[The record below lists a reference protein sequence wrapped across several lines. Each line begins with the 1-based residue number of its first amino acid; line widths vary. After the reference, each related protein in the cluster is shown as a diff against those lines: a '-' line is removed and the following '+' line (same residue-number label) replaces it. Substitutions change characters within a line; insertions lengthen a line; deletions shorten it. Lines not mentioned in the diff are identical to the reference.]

1 MFYIGSV
8 LLSLCV
14 VQVVMAVVLLAF
26 WRMRLN
32 ANGLL
37 EMALAMAISSV
48 GALLTAVGTSTA
60 NLTLAFMGIQG
71 FVVGVLLAAR
81 SMRRLQNYAPLVGL
95 ESAVV
100 VVCLVGDAYFFFV
113 ADKFAGALALNS
125 MAYTV
130 VCSITAWHLFQE
142 NRRDLKTGCRVLGA
156 IFGAFA
162 VASVI
167 RAVVRLYAETPRPT
181 TLEAVSVD
189 LVYAFIAIAVSI
201 GWSLAFVWTSYSVAA
216 HRLRAANEKLDRFSG
231 AVAHDLNTPLNA
243 VIGYLGAIKHLPDD
257 AHQHRA
263 AFVATAE
270 EAASRMNR
278 FIHHLLE
285 ESRAGHGAP
294 EPVPVDVQKCIA
306 DALHPLGPK
315 INAAGAD
322 IELGETH
329 DVVANAFQ
337 LTRVFQNILDN
348 AIKYRSDDH
357 PLRIRISSKSA
368 GGWVDVAVADNGLGI
383 AKAEQA
389 NIFKRFRRADDTTP
403 VPGYGLGLSE
413 CQRIVESYGGTI
425 NVESAPGEGTTFTVR
440 LPSA

>member
-60 NLTLAFMGIQG
+60 NITLAFVGIQG

-81 SMRRLQNYAPLVGL
+81 SMRRLQNFAPLVGL

-125 MAYTV
+125 TAYTV

-142 NRRDLKTGCRVLGA
+142 KRRDLKIGCRVLGA

-162 VASVI
+162 LASII

-181 TLEAVSVD
+181 TLEAMSLD
-189 LVYAFIAIAVSI
+189 LVYVFFAIAVSI
-201 GWSLAFVWTSYSVAA
+201 GWSLAFVWTSYSVAEN
-216 HRLRAANEKLDRFSG
+216 RLRAANEKLDRFSG

-243 VIGYLGAIKHLPDD
+243 VIGYLGAVKHLPDD
-257 AHQHRA
+257 AHEHRA
-263 AFVATAE
+263 AFVTTAE

-294 EPVPVDVQKCIA
+294 EPTPVDVQKCIA
-306 DALHPLGPK
+306 DALQPLEPK
-315 INAAGAD
+315 ITAASAHIQLGA
-322 IELGETH
+322 TH
-329 DVVANAFQ
+329 DVMANAFQ

-348 AIKYRSDDH
+348 AIKYRSDEH
-357 PLRIRISSKSA
+357 PLRIQISSRSA

-383 AKAEQA
+383 AKGELA
-389 NIFKRFRRADDTTP
+389 NIFKPFRRADDTTP

-413 CQRIVESYGGTI
+413 CQRIVESYGGAI
-425 NVESAPGEGTTFTVR
+425 SVESAPGEGTTFTVR